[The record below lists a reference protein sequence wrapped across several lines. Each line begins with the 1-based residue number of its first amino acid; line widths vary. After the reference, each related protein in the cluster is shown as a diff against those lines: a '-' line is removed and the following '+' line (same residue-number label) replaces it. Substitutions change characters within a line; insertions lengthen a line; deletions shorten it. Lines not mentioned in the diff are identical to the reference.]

1 MAELEVLH
9 MNEFFKQTTQKYAED
24 IRKLEEKVQ
33 QIAKTEFRII
43 FTKKA

>member
-33 QIAKTEFRII
+33 QIGKTEVRII